1 MAKECGECKNCKDM
15 VHFGGS
21 GKSKQCCIKRVCL
34 NKDVKGARE
43 NEANSGDEEEDI
55 KVERT
60 KIKTLK
66 GRIITSHYTY
76 I

>member
-1 MAKECGECKNCKDM
+1 M

-21 GKSKQCCIKRVCL
+21 GKSKQCCIKRICL

-43 NEANSGDEEEDI
+43 NEANSGDEEEDD

-60 KIKTLK
+60 KTKTLK
-66 GRIITSHYTY
+66 GKFKVHIF
-76 I
+76 